1 MNEISPH
8 SSRYL
13 AKPDFEKAY
22 EKVVLSSIFF
32 EQDLYYVQQKPR
44 YLDILRYICQLSL
57 PRAARILETGG
68 GQIALLTKEI

>member
-8 SSRYL
+8 SSIYL

-32 EQDLYYVQQKPR
+32 
-44 YLDILRYICQLSL
+44 QLSL